1 MQLDAYV
8 YEAIRTPRGA
18 GTDAGSLRSV
28 KPIEL
33 LAQLY
38 QALTQRTGINPAE
51 VGDILLGCNTA
62 FGDQGADIAK
72 ISALYAGWP
81 DRVPGATVNRFC
93 ASAFDAINT
102 AAMQVSVGAAD
113 LVVAGGVESM
123 SRVPML
129 ADKGAWFADSAVAA
143 KTGFVHMGVAA
154 DALATAAGLS
164 RELLDELA
172 YTSHQR
178 AAIATQEQRFGRAV
192 IPIHDEAGE
201 EVLAHDETIR
211 ASLTPEKLAGLPEAF
226 SQMGATFDPVVQ
238 AAHPALAKVQHLH
251 TVASSPGM
259 VDAASMLLIGNAGV
273 GVRLGLTPLAKIRS
287 FANVASDPTLMLTGP
302 GPAARSAL
310 AKVDMSVRD
319 VDLFECNESFAATVA
334 VFEKDLNLDHDIVNV
349 NGGAMA
355 MGHPLGATGGILLAT
370 LIDELRR
377 QGQSIGVAT
386 IPAGAG
392 LATAT
397 VVEVV

>member
-1 MQLDAYV
+1 MKLDAYV
-8 YEAIRTPRGA
+8 YDAIRTPRGA
-18 GTDAGSLRSV
+18 GTDSGSLRSI

-38 QALTQRTGINPAE
+38 AALEKRTGIDPAL

-72 ISALYAGWP
+72 VSALYAGWP
-81 DRVPGATVNRFC
+81 AEIPGATVNRFC
-93 ASAFDAINT
+93 ASAFDAVNT

-129 ADKGAWFADSAVAA
+129 ADKGAWFADPTVAA

-154 DALATAAGLS
+154 DALATQAGLS
-164 RELLDELA
+164 REHLDELA
-172 YTSHQR
+172 HLSHQR
-178 AAIATQEQRFGRAV
+178 AAAATQEARFARAV
-192 IPIHDEAGE
+192 IPVLDEEGE
-201 EVLAHDETIR
+201 QVLSHDETIR
-211 ASLTPEKLAGLPEAF
+211 ANLTPEKLAGLPSAF
-226 SQMGATFDPVVQ
+226 SKMGAMFDPVVQ
-238 AAHPALAKVQHLH
+238 GAHPDLAEIGHLH

-259 VDAASMLLIGNAGV
+259 VDAASMLLIGSAAV
-273 GVRLGLTPLAKIRS
+273 GTHLGLTPLARVRS
-287 FANVASDPTLMLTGP
+287 FANVSSDPTLMLTGP
-302 GPAARSAL
+302 GPAARAAL
-310 AKVDMSVRD
+310 AKAGMSVND

-334 VFEKDLNLDHDIVNV
+334 VFEQDLDLDHNIVNV

-355 MGHPLGATGGILLAT
+355 MGHPLGATGGVLLAT
-370 LIDELRR
+370 LIDELHRR
-377 QGQSIGVAT
+377 GESVGVAT